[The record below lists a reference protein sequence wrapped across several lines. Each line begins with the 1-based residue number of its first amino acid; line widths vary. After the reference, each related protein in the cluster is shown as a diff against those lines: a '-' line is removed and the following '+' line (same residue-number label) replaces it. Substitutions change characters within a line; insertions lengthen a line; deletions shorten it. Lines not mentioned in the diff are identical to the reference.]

1 MRFKFNLKK
10 ITPKAFLV
18 EEMRA
23 QLKDAKIEV
32 PEEEFKEGVDMI
44 YQQFIL
50 PKLPKF
56 IGKDGL
62 TSFAGFVLISAACK
76 KTIEAM
82 KKNEKNHT
90 TARP

>member
-1 MRFKFNLKK
+1 MKSKFNLKK
-10 ITPKAFLV
+10 ITPKAFLI

-32 PEEEFKEGVDMI
+32 PEEEFNKGVDMI
-44 YQQFIL
+44 YNQFIS

-56 IGKDGL
+56 IGRDGF
-62 TSFAGFVLISAACK
+62 TSLPGFVLISIACK

-82 KKNEKNHT
+82 KKQQKRR
-90 TARP
+90 AK

>member
-1 MRFKFNLKK
+1 MKRFNLKK
-10 ITPKAFLV
+10 ITPKAFLI

-62 TSFAGFVLISAACK
+62 TSLPGFVLISIACK
-76 KTIEAM
+76 KTVDAI
-82 KKNEKNHT
+82 KKQNKKR
-90 TARP
+90 A